1 MQEVWVEELIDISM
15 LLLDCSGAMVRGVGV
30 LEKKLES
37 L

>member
-1 MQEVWVEELIDISM
+1 MEEVWVEELIDIFM
-15 LLLDCSGAMVRGVGV
+15 LLLNYSGVMARGVGV